1 MAPGPRIESISH
13 AKVGIRPLLA
23 YHSSH
28 VFTHHSN
35 DEASQSAQ
43 LHQQHQGNNR
53 EEPSKEQSC
62 ELGRETRGLGSG
74 SSVQWC
80 GGGPWKWM
88 TAV

>member
-23 YHSSH
+23 YPSSH
-28 VFTHHSN
+28 VFTHHS
-35 DEASQSAQ
+35 

-88 TAV
+88 TTV

>member
-43 LHQQHQGNNR
+43 WHQQHQGNNR

-80 GGGPWKWM
+80 GGGPWK
-88 TAV
+88 